1 MTTPDPPLSGDRT
14 PNPASPDYSA
24 DGQAIYWLRYYILI
38 VTRRR
43 RPFFESERARRRCEE
58 LMVEIAAQIG
68 CEVVQCKVSPAQV
81 IIEVMAPPKMAPH
94 SIAHRLRYDAAAPL
108 KAEFEEIARVGAA
121 FAHQY
126 MVTTVPVPETNCNDF
141 EARISRS

>member
-1 MTTPDPPLSGDRT
+1 MPSTDPSLSGDRV
-14 PNPASPDYSA
+14 PDPARPDYGT
-24 DGQAIYWLRYYILI
+24 DGQAVYWLRYYVLI

-43 RPFFESERARRRCEE
+43 RPFFQDERARRRCEE
-58 LMVEIAAQIG
+58 LMTEIAGQIG
-68 CEVVQCKVSPAQV
+68 CEVVRCQVSPAQV
-81 IIEVMAPPKMAPH
+81 IVEVMAPPKMAPH

-126 MVTTVPVPETNCNDF
+126 MVTTVPVPETDCNDF